1 MKQVKTAAIWLV
13 VGLALGLWFGVNI
26 GKGKPVFSNPFQ
38 TGAVKEKLRETG
50 DDILEKSGDAL
61 EKSGQALKESARD

>member
-1 MKQVKTAAIWLV
+1 MKQVKTAVIWLV

-38 TGAVKEKLRETG
+38 ASTVQEKLRQTG

-61 EKSGQALKESARD
+61 EKGGQALKESARD